1 MNATSTLCQILDL
14 GSGRFTV
21 QPQYPLSGADN
32 VVCRI
37 IASQPGNAT
46 YAPAVSVE
54 RTLTFKKQAT
64 KIVYRTS
71 ASTVSE
77 LGTYLYST
85 PTTIE
90 GRIGGSS
97 ELSRATSLT
106 PTICIVDNF
115 YLYDTVNPPRA
126 TVRAKANGTC
136 SIKIDYPGN
145 GDQLPSTATWTS
157 TISGLNAPSVGANAP
172 QTITFPA
179 IPDREYGFSW
189 KLQATSTSKLPVK
202 YTSLTPVVC
211 QIIEALADGPSVQS
225 SYPLV
230 NADASVCTIQASQA
244 GDDRYAAAPG
254 VQQSFK
260 YKRAGMVIT
269 PYAVASSVRNAARTP
284 VASKTYVAKSTYYFA
299 SSLLF
304 TSGANSG
311 LLSIGNPMRAAST
324 TPAVCSVA
332 SVVPLDNTGGIFQ
345 LATVNTLAS
354 GTCTVVW
361 NFDGTSDRA
370 ATSTNMSFT
379 VK

>member
-1 MNATSTLCQILDL
+1 VTD
-14 GSGRFTV
+14 V
-21 QPQYPLSGADN
+21 
-32 VVCRI
+32 
-37 IASQPGNAT
+37 
-46 YAPAVSVE
+46 
-54 RTLTFKKQAT
+54 
-64 KIVYRTS
+64 
-71 ASTVSE
+71 
-77 LGTYLYST
+77 GTYIYAS
-85 PTTIE
+85 PTTTE

-97 ELSRATSLT
+97 VLSQATSLT
-106 PTICIVDNF
+106 PSVCTVDNF
-115 YLYDTVNPPRA
+115 FQYDTVNPPRA
-126 TVRAKANGTC
+126 TARAKANGIC
-136 SIKIDYPGN
+136 SIKIDYPGS

-157 TISGLNAPSVGANAP
+157 TISGLSAPGVGANAP

-179 IPDREYGFSW
+179 IPDRDFGFSW

-202 YTSLTPVVC
+202 YTSMTPAVC
-211 QIIEALADGPSVQS
+211 QIIEALADGASVQS
-225 SYPLV
+225 SYPLI
-230 NADASVCTIQASQA
+230 NADSAVCTIQASQP
-244 GDDRYAAAPG
+244 GDDRYAAASV

-260 YKRAGMVIT
+260 YKRASMVIT
-269 PYAVASSVRNAARTP
+269 PYAVASAALNSPRTA

-324 TPAVCSVA
+324 TPAVCTVA
-332 SVVPLDNTGGIFQ
+332 SVVPLDNSGGIFQ